1 MKFKTVFRNELPETN
16 SSSSHSVVIN
26 QLSNKGYTE
35 IELDENGVFII
46 PDGTNYDFGRSS
58 FIATNELK
66 DKIAFVIALGLDI
79 GKPMKK
85 FLKLLKRTIC
95 LYTGAKDVVFDG
107 IKSYNRMFK
116 ENLESGAF
124 EDYYGSDIIWMMKDL
139 QSSAF
144 ESVDHQSR
152 DISTDIFENSDSL
165 KDFLFNQDS
174 WLFLRDDSVGDSEI
188 IKFLDNKYKTEV
200 SNGFSYASID
210 LGYNIGRVDFEIK
223 NILNID
229 FMDEI
234 THGRDNL
241 LGNLI
246 FNKELKK
253 FEFNDTNFLKSF
265 ISIDELNE
273 KFLSFSNILYF
284 NGYNI
289 SGIVSHE
296 DGIYIYFIDEKFKI
310 MASQIAI
317 NVFSDEFIGDE
328 CTITGAG
335 RLCSHVIKD
344 PSIVEGE
351 NYLKFKI
358 NFSINNSDL
367 CLDI

>member
-174 WLFLRDDSVGDSEI
+174 WLFLRDDSVGDGEI
-188 IKFLDNKYKTEV
+188 VKFLDNKYKTEV
-200 SNGFSYASID
+200 SNDFSYASID
-210 LGYNIGRVDFEIK
+210 LGYNIGRIDFEIK
-223 NILNID
+223 NILNIN
-229 FMDEI
+229 FIKNEI
-234 THGRDNL
+234 IYGRDNL
-241 LGNLI
+241 LDNLM
-246 FNKELKK
+246 FNKDLKK
-253 FEFNDTNFLKSF
+253 FEFNDFKSF

-273 KFLSFSNILYF
+273 KFLSFRRILYF
-284 NGYNI
+284 NHYDI
-289 SGIVSHE
+289 PGIVSHE
-296 DGIYIYFIDEKFKI
+296 DGIYIYFIDDKFRTV
-310 MASQIAI
+310 ASQIAI
-317 NVFSDEFIGDE
+317 NVFNDKFIIDDE

-335 RLCSHVIKD
+335 RLCNHVIKD

-367 CLDI
+367 CIDI